1 MNEFGRGSCWR
12 RRNGRDQHQADGKV
26 EMGHI
31 SCRQCAGQ
39 ELSGFYGQA
48 ETQHTRSRGRGVDL
62 ETYRLMLA
70 LPKKPTY

>member
-31 SCRQCAGQ
+31 SCRQCAVQKLPTDVG
-39 ELSGFYGQA
+39 SSK
-48 ETQHTRSRGRGVDL
+48 ETDVLNEWLVQRSDNV
-62 ETYRLMLA
+62 M
-70 LPKKPTY
+70 